1 MSAIELQH
9 IIKILKRQPAMSKS
23 SKMLAS
29 VPNPAVFRWCLG
41 RLVQEKVRF

>member
-9 IIKILKRQPAMSKS
+9 IIKNFKTPTSDVEVLKDVSFSAE
-23 SKMLAS
+23 
-29 VPNPAVFRWCLG
+29 PAVFRWCLG

>member
-9 IIKILKRQPAMSKS
+9 IIKNFKTPTSDVEVLKDVSFT
-23 SKMLAS
+23 
-29 VPNPAVFRWCLG
+29 AVFRWCLG